1 MIIIYEEM
9 DCDSVGQ
16 LFRQYENINN
26 QGLIKKAIKSLNSLK
41 LIN

>member
-1 MIIIYEEM
+1 M

-16 LFRQYENINN
+16 LFRQCENINN
-26 QGLIKKAIKSLNSLK
+26 QGLIKTAIKSLNSPK